1 MSDQFDYYRAALAG
15 KNPAIHEGQ
24 PQSGFYYARAGKR
37 GGRIPVAIWTA
48 EDGEKNFRWGHKAD
62 HVNFTEQIAAQR
74 WTWIA
79 DKPVKRE
86 DYVTAWTDGVWA
98 DGTPCVEPPAGVGD
112 NSSGDPFADLKGEI
126 DDKLE
131 SARAFAKANKDG
143 VTDKT
148 GSDKAANLAAE
159 LAKLNK
165 RADDLF
171 EDEKKPVREKAAEID
186 KRYAFRK
193 DIATAVS
200 FLKALASKWMKAE
213 EDRLL
218 AEERKRKDA
227 EERAIAIARA
237 EREKLMQN
245 DPIAALT
252 SPEPELPMPA
262 KAEPVKVQAGGGF
275 GAKLGLRDNWIG
287 IITDW
292 PKALDYYK
300 DHPDVRAAVEK
311 LVKAEVKLK
320 KDTSAIPGVEAKN
333 ERKAA

>member
-1 MSDQFDYYRAALAG
+1 MADQFDYYRAALAG
-15 KNPAIHEGQ
+15 KNPPIHDGQ
-24 PQSGFYYARAGKR
+24 PQSGFYFAKAGKR
-37 GGRIPVAIWTA
+37 GGRVPVAIWTA
-48 EDGEKNFRWGHKAD
+48 DDGEKNFRWGHKAN
-62 HVNFTEQIAAQR
+62 HVNFAEDMAAQR

-79 DKPVKRE
+79 DKPVARE
-86 DYVTAWTDGVWA
+86 DYVKAWTDGVWP
-98 DGTPCVEPPAGVGD
+98 DGTPCEEPAPTIGD
-112 NSSGDPFADLKGEI
+112 NATGDPFVDLKSEI

-131 SARAFAKANKDG
+131 SARTFAKENKDG
-143 VTDKT
+143 VKDKT

-165 RADDLF
+165 RADELF
-171 EDEKKPVREKAAEID
+171 EEEKRPVREKALEID
-186 KRYAFRK
+186 KRFAFRK

-200 FLKALASKWMKAE
+200 FLKGLATKWMAAE
-213 EDRLL
+213 EARRL
-218 AEERKRKDA
+218 AEERKRKEA

-237 EREKLMQN
+237 EREKLMRD

-252 SPEPELPMPA
+252 SPEPELPMPP
-262 KAEPVKVQAGGGF
+262 KAEPVKVQVGGGI
-275 GAKLGLRDNWIG
+275 GPKLGLRDNWIG

-311 LVKAEVKLK
+311 LVRAEVKLK
-320 KDTSAIPGVEAKN
+320 KETAAIPGVEAKN